1 MSRIKGLKSRG
12 IFLESRAKTLNGIRE
27 MRIYFGSVATRSE
40 VRRNVGRISAD
51 DRPKRCDG
59 PDRSDQECSTFWN
72 GFYPSKLWV
81 IRRVEIE
88 SGRLMNAVRS
98 ICSVCCTMLPAPL

>member
-1 MSRIKGLKSRG
+1 
-12 IFLESRAKTLNGIRE
+12 

-40 VRRNVGRISAD
+40 VQRNVGRISAD
-51 DRPKRCDG
+51 ERIRPKRCDG

-81 IRRVEIE
+81 IRRVEVE
-88 SGRLMNAVRS
+88 SGRLINAVRS
-98 ICSVCCTMLPAPL
+98 IGSVCCSMLTAPL

>member
-1 MSRIKGLKSRG
+1 MSRIQAAVDTEFPPSLCRKDANDVRK
-12 IFLESRAKTLNGIRE
+12 

-40 VRRNVGRISAD
+40 VHRNVGRISVD
-51 DRPKRCDG
+51 ERIRPKRCGG

-81 IRRVEIE
+81 IRR
-88 SGRLMNAVRS
+88 
-98 ICSVCCTMLPAPL
+98 